1 MFIITKILGFILNP
15 FYWILGI
22 LVFIYFLKNDKKRK
36 RLLGLS
42 LFMLLVFSNPW
53 LISRLQYP
61 FHAPP
66 MPMGVNER
74 YEYGIVLGGMTSYDK
89 VNKVGHF
96 NMSSD
101 RFIQTALLYKKG
113 YIKKIVA
120 SGGQNGM
127 FLEDDF
133 VEARFIAQNLL
144 DLGIPSADIIIEDSS
159 RNTIENA
166 AFTHKIV
173 NQLGGFKGKAVLI
186 TSAFHIPRAME
197 TFEKEGIAVRPYPCA
212 FSILP
217 DDVKIGGPSFIPAT
231 WAMDAWAQF
240 LKELIG
246 RAYLKLKG

>member
-1 MFIITKILGFILNP
+1 MLNP
-15 FYWILGI
+15 FYWILGLLI
-22 LVFIYFLKNDKKRK
+22 FIFFSKKDKQRK
-36 RLLGLS
+36 KMLGLV
-42 LFMLLVFSNPW
+42 LILLLVFTNPW
-53 LISRLQYP
+53 MITILQYP

-66 MPMGVNER
+66 MPMNKDEK

-120 SGGQNGM
+120 TGGQNGM
-127 FLEDDF
+127 FQEDNF
-133 VEARFIAQNLL
+133 VEARFIAENLM
-144 DLGIPSADIIIEDSS
+144 DLGVPASDILVEDQSK
-159 RNTIENA
+159 NTSENA
-166 AFTHKIV
+166 ANSKKMVDHV
-173 NQLGGFKGKAVLI
+173 GGFKGKAVLI
-186 TSAFHIPRAME
+186 TSAFHIPRAVE
-197 TFEKEGIAVRPYPCA
+197 TFNKEGIDVRPYPCA

-217 DDVKIGGPSFIPAT
+217 NDIKIGGPSFIPAT

-246 RAYLKLKG
+246 IAYLKVKN